1 MGFYWFFGVFFL
13 YMDLCCFLKWISVA
27 VYIRQHGL
35 MRVFEWAYLGLH
47 GLYHS
52 IWACMGLIVIS

>member
-1 MGFYWFFGVFFL
+1 
-13 YMDLCCFLKWISVA
+13 MDLCCFLKWISVA

-35 MRVFEWAYLGLH
+35 MRGFEWAYLGLH